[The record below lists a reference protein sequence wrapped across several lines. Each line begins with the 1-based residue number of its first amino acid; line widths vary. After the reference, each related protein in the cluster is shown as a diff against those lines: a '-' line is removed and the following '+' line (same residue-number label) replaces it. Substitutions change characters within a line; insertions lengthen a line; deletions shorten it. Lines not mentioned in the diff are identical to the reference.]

1 MQGACKEFV
10 TVWGNYIDAGK
21 TIPEGRRVPKAG
33 ACECHDTR
41 DDVAWDGTGWDVMAG
56 VLG

>member
-1 MQGACKEFV
+1 M
-10 TVWGNYIDAGK
+10 WGNYIDAGK